1 MTQTIEIEISQNG
14 QPTKEIVSLFPKQGE
29 WTEDDYF
36 RLPETNRII
45 ELSEGRLIITPSPTE
60 KHQRISLNLLLQIAN
75 YVKTHKLGEVRHSPL
90 DVRLY
95 RGVIREPDIVFMS
108 NEHRDRIT
116 EKYWGVPDLIVEILS
131 ESTEKEDRVTKF
143 FEYLKAGVSEYWI
156 VDPFR
161 QTIEVFV
168 LENETY
174 VTFGKWGIGE
184 TAKSKLLD
192 GLEVN
197 VKEVID

>member
-143 FEYLKAGVSEYWI
+143 FEYLKAGVCEYWI